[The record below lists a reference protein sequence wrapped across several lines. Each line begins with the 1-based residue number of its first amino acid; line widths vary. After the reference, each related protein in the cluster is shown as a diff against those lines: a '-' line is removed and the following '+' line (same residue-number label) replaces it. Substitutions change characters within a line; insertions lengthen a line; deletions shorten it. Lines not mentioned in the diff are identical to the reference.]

1 MLTNIGWFVG
11 IEKHPTRC
19 NLLIT
24 NTGVCVI
31 GSGVFTIIALGLKI
45 LIVETSELIIKP
57 IRPIAP
63 EPVIT
68 HPVAKPTF

>member
-11 IEKHPTRC
+11 IAKHPTRC
-19 NLLIT
+19 NLPIT

-31 GSGVFTIIALGLKI
+31 GSRVFTIIALGPKM
-45 LIVETSELIIKP
+45 LIVGTSELIIKP
-57 IRPIAP
+57 IRP

-68 HPVAKPTF
+68 HPIVKPTF